1 MTDINPME
9 DEVSATSTIS
19 FAPAKYLRAMEFGLI
34 FLVVLAPLVSVSI
47 YAVVSGSHPAG
58 SSPGKAFTLSGIFT
72 ELGALALLSY
82 VLFRQ
87 GRKLRSLGFG
97 FSWKDIPRSFL
108 VIGLAYLALL
118 VWWFGLVAIYR
129 SLGRPINSAP
139 QNVEFMSS
147 MLSVFGIMFLLLN
160 PFFEEL
166 IVRAY
171 LISEVQFFTG
181 SSSLAVLAS
190 VVIQSSYHLYQ
201 GVIPAF
207 LTTSVFTV
215 FSLYYVRTR
224 RITPVIIAHMVFDF
238 VAVAAHR

>member
-1 MTDINPME
+1 MDN
-9 DEVSATSTIS
+9 EVSATVTSTIS
-19 FAPAKYLRAMEFGLI
+19 FAPAKNLRAMEFGLI
-34 FLVVLAPLVSVSI
+34 FLVVFAPLLSVSI
-47 YAVVSGSHPAG
+47 YAVASGRQLGG

-87 GRKLRSLGFG
+87 GRNFRSLGFG
-97 FSWKDIPRSFL
+97 FSWKDIPRSLL
-108 VIGLAYLALL
+108 VIVLSYIALL
-118 VWWFGLVAIYR
+118 VWWWGLVAIYR
-129 SLGRPINSAP
+129 SLGRPLNSAP
-139 QNVEFMSS
+139 QNVEFMSN
-147 MLSVFGIMFLLLN
+147 MLSVFGILFLLLN

-201 GVIPAF
+201 GVVPAF

-215 FSLYYVRTR
+215 FSLYYIRTR